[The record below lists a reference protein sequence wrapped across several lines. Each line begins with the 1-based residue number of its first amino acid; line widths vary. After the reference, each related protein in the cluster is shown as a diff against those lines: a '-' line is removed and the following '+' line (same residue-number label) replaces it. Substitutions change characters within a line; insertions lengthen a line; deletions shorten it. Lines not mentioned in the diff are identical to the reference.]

1 MSRRSRHQH
10 CLNHWK
16 ATEAYSPQVE
26 ANMIDL
32 MGEAAERV
40 YEALAGAGFDVLT
53 RLGPR

>member
-1 MSRRSRHQH
+1 
-10 CLNHWK
+10 
-16 ATEAYSPQVE
+16 
-26 ANMIDL
+26 MIDL